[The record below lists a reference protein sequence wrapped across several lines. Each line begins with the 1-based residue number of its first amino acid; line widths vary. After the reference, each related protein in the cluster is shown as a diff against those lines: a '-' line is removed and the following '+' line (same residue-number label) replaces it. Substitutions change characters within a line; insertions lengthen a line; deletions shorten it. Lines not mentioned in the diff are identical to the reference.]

1 MRAAARASSSRD
13 QPAISESEE
22 EPGPT
27 EADADEFK
35 NHVANLYLRN
45 KMSAEQTALL
55 VRKAKKAGASGV
67 DAMVKSTGKSLDL
80 KNAQRGLMRCLLK
93 DSNAPEPYWA
103 EIPCAMD

>member
-1 MRAAARASSSRD
+1 MKAAARASSSRD
-13 QPAISESEE
+13 HPVISESDE

-27 EADADEFK
+27 EADADDSK

-45 KMSAEQTALL
+45 KMSAEQIALF

-67 DAMVKSTGKSLDL
+67 DALVKSTGKSFDL

-103 EIPCAMD
+103 EIPCAI